1 MKKHKPNNIVFDTE
15 SDRYNASLLSY
26 ASSVG
31 APSIKIEDNK
41 SWKERGVSKVNKKI
55 GLKFQELKNE
65 YNKLLD
71 EFKWNELIYNS
82 KFSFE
87 PVVGETYYL
96 YMDSSEEYFLSL
108 IHPDSWNKDF
118 IGEFILNSEGQWIKS
133 I

>member
-1 MKKHKPNNIVFDTE
+1 
-15 SDRYNASLLSY
+15 
-26 ASSVG
+26 
-31 APSIKIEDNK
+31 
-41 SWKERGVSKVNKKI
+41 VSKVNKKI

-87 PVVGETYYL
+87 PVVGEAYYL
-96 YMDSSEEYFLSL
+96 YINSSEEYFLSL

>member
-1 MKKHKPNNIVFDTE
+1 M
-15 SDRYNASLLSY
+15 SLCI
-26 ASSVG
+26 SVG

-118 IGEFILNSEGQWIKS
+118 IDYFK
-133 I
+133 

>member
-1 MKKHKPNNIVFDTE
+1 
-15 SDRYNASLLSY
+15 
-26 ASSVG
+26 
-31 APSIKIEDNK
+31 
-41 SWKERGVSKVNKKI
+41 VSKVNKKI

-133 I
+133 T

>member
-1 MKKHKPNNIVFDTE
+1 M
-15 SDRYNASLLSY
+15 
-26 ASSVG
+26 
-31 APSIKIEDNK
+31 
-41 SWKERGVSKVNKKI
+41 SKVNKKI

-87 PVVGETYYL
+87 PVIGETYYL

-133 I
+133 T

>member
-1 MKKHKPNNIVFDTE
+1 M
-15 SDRYNASLLSY
+15 
-26 ASSVG
+26 
-31 APSIKIEDNK
+31 
-41 SWKERGVSKVNKKI
+41 SKVNKKI

-96 YMDSSEEYFLSL
+96 YIWIVLKNIFYRLYIL
-108 IHPDSWNKDF
+108 ILGTK
-118 IGEFILNSEGQWIKS
+118 ILLENLL
-133 I
+133 

>member
-1 MKKHKPNNIVFDTE
+1 M
-15 SDRYNASLLSY
+15 
-26 ASSVG
+26 
-31 APSIKIEDNK
+31 
-41 SWKERGVSKVNKKI
+41 SKVNKKI